1 MRTLLIHTLQ
11 AAVVIVGLA
20 GFGSARAERIMLECH
35 MKYSV
40 TSWAADKKMGTGVGK
55 IHCSDGENIQVRVRV
70 WGEGITGGKT
80 VIGSAYGSFAP
91 AIRLSDLL
99 GAYKAGEGKS
109 GGGQVMTKPSATMT
123 LGGNE
128 LNITF
133 SEFEIY
139 RARTRSS

>member
-11 AAVVIVGLA
+11 AAVVIVGLV

-40 TSWAADKKMGTGVGK
+40 TSWAVDKKMGTGVGK

-70 WGEGITGGKT
+70 WSDGITGGDS
-80 VIGSAYGSFAP
+80 VIHSAYASFSP

-99 GAYKAGEGKS
+99 GNYGAGEGKS
-109 GGGQVMTKPSATMT
+109 DTGQVMTKPSAKVT

-128 LNITF
+128 LNLVF
-133 SEFEIY
+133 SGFEIY